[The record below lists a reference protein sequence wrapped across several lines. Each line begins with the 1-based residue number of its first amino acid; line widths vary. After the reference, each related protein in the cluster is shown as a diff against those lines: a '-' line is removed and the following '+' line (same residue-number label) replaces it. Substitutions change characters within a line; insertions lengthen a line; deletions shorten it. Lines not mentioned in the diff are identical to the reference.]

1 MASRVL
7 GTVGLGDL
15 FGQAGESRGRVVRIT
30 SRDRVLLRGEALG
43 LDGAPGSVFTM
54 ALLEGLHTGEA
65 DADRDGFV
73 SISEAYLYVYAG
85 AGEWRRA
92 DSAALGLRR

>member
-1 MASRVL
+1 
-7 GTVGLGDL
+7 
-15 FGQAGESRGRVVRIT
+15 
-30 SRDRVLLRGEALG
+30 
-43 LDGAPGSVFTM
+43 M

-73 SISEAYLYVYAG
+73 SVSEAYAYAYAG

>member
-1 MASRVL
+1 MALFCRTL
-7 GTVGLGDL
+7 TNYL
-15 FGQAGESRGRVVRIT
+15 FGQAF
-30 SRDRVLLRGEALG
+30 AL
-43 LDGAPGSVFTM
+43 GSVFTM
-54 ALLEGLHTGEA
+54 PLLEGLHTGEA

-73 SISEAYLYVYAG
+73 SISEAYLYAYAG